1 MDLSKPI
8 LHDIA
13 LLSCGRIHLQDRHN
27 ARQPRAHG
35 KDRLDVVGVRDLA
48 APEAKTGEGR
58 GQRWLNLKINI
69 RRKVNR
75 ESTSDDPNSRN
86 QFLYLAK
93 GHQANV
99 CAALF
104 LGNLVGIVKVQP

>member
-8 LHDIA
+8 LHEIA
-13 LLSCGRIHLQDRHN
+13 LLSCGRIHLQYRHN

-35 KDRLDVVGVRDLA
+35 EDRLDVLGVRDLA
-48 APEAKTGEGR
+48 APEAKTGKCR
-58 GQRWLNLKINI
+58 GQGWLNLETNS

-75 ESTSDDPNSRN
+75 ESTSDDANSRN

-104 LGNLVGIVKVQP
+104 FGNLVWIVKVQP